1 MAATPQNASRAAV
14 EGLANVTEGL
24 AASFDSRHPVSES
37 LQTWAYNAHRHHEP
51 VGAPF
56 AIGFKW
62 MAKAQGLPEALDD
75 WLVPVAADRGV
86 KFIFLER
93 RNILRRAVSKH
104 FQNLRTVQH
113 VPNLPNAHTRDP
125 KERDRL
131 ASIRAEMPTG
141 DMLLRHL
148 DNLSKDL
155 EKLRALRDAVNAS
168 GLPLRVFAYES
179 LDQTRLDAAR
189 DWILGDL
196 ADESR
201 CTLTNGSSVL
211 KVHGGKVRD
220 SISNFAAV
228 QATLNGTQYERYLED

>member
-1 MAATPQNASRAAV
+1 
-14 EGLANVTEGL
+14 
-24 AASFDSRHPVSES
+24 
-37 LQTWAYNAHRHHEP
+37 
-51 VGAPF
+51 
-56 AIGFKW
+56 
-62 MAKAQGLPEALDD
+62 
-75 WLVPVAADRGV
+75 
-86 KFIFLER
+86 
-93 RNILRRAVSKH
+93 
-104 FQNLRTVQH
+104 
-113 VPNLPNAHTRDP
+113 
-125 KERDRL
+125 
-131 ASIRAEMPTG
+131 MPTG

-168 GLPLRVFAYES
+168 GLPLRVFAYERPTREPTFAVASRCRGEISPTRYVVAAATMRPATSRRYES